1 MLRPYTL
8 ILLGLSLAT
17 PAYAGLFADDGARK
31 RIEQLETRAASL
43 EAVVK
48 QQTKL
53 MLDLQGEID
62 ALNQEL
68 RTLRGQN
75 EELVHGLQDAEKRQK
90 DFYVDLDTRLRSLET
105 AKEAASSSS
114 YPVTASSDPNDPA
127 MENRDYENAYAT
139 LKRGDHADAV
149 KAFKAFLQNYPD
161 SVHTAHATYW
171 LGNAQFS
178 LKEYKGALGTY
189 QGLLKKFPDTPKAAD
204 AYLNIAECKR
214 ILKYKDEP
222 QKTLKQLIADFPKSD
237 AAAKAR
243 KQLAAYK

>member
-8 ILLGLSLAT
+8 ILLGFSLAT
-17 PAYAGLFADDGARK
+17 PAYAGLFADEGARK
-31 RIEQLETRAASL
+31 RIEQVETRASAL
-43 EAVVK
+43 EAAVK

-62 ALNQEL
+62 ALNEEL
-68 RTLRGQN
+68 RRLRGQN

-90 DFYVDLDTRLRSLET
+90 DFYVDLDTRLRNLET
-105 AKEAASSSS
+105 AKEAASSAS

-127 MENRDYENAYAT
+127 MENRDYENAYTT

-149 KAFKAFLQNYPD
+149 KAFRAFLQNYPD
-161 SVHTAHATYW
+161 SVHAANANYW

-178 LKEYKGALGTY
+178 LKEYKGALATY
-189 QGLLKKFPDTPKAAD
+189 QGLLKQFPDAPKAAD
-204 AYLNIAECKR
+204 AYLSVAECKR

-222 QKTLKQLIADFPKSD
+222 QKTLKQIVANYPGSD
-237 AAAKAR
+237 AADKAK
-243 KQLAAYK
+243 KQLAAQK